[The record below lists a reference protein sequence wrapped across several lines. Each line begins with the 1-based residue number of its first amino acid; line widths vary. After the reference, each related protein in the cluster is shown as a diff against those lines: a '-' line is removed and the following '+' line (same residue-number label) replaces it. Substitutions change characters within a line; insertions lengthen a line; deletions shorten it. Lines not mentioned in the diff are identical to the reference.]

1 VAPGGRNCYGS
12 LEFTG
17 INGIAPIDSLLP
29 GQALRFED
37 LDFIADHMGQLRLKE
52 GNAAPSYISMLD
64 HGPARVGP
72 AIVDSD
78 ALACKIGAYLGA
90 NLKPEL
96 SRHIFY
102 VLANAF
108 A

>member
-1 VAPGGRNCYGS
+1 
-12 LEFTG
+12 
-17 INGIAPIDSLLP
+17 
-29 GQALRFED
+29 
-37 LDFIADHMGQLRLKE
+37 MGQLRLKE

-64 HGPARVGP
+64 HRLARVGP

-78 ALACKIGAYLGA
+78 ALACKIGAYLGV

-96 SRHIFY
+96 SRRIFY